1 MGRIAFFLMILLV
14 GLGSASAQDG
24 LVSAFPLAP
33 DGGLAIVRTAQPS
46 APFDRSGRRAA
57 LIGTEGGTVEV
68 WAWPLK
74 LVRNFELS
82 FLLPDST
89 RPIPARDIARFAESR
104 PECEVLTF
112 VHQSFTVRA
121 ICLVPADQPGALI
134 LLDVRSDGP
143 LTVIAGFLPVLQ
155 PMWPAG
161 IGGQYAAWDEDLKA
175 YVISE
180 SSRRRHALVG
190 SPRASGISYT
200 PAHMLADTPSE
211 FRIEI
216 PEPAAVAGKFI
227 PIALAGGSGAREE
240 VVAAYRALL
249 QDPHALYQ
257 KTADHFLRLRRA
269 TLKVKTPAP
278 ELDRAFEWAKIAL
291 DTLAV
296 DNPDLGRGMVAGL
309 GASGT
314 GGRPGFGWF
323 FGGDACINA
332 FSLTAMGA
340 PAAAKE
346 ALAFLPQWQREDGKM
361 AHEIPQS
368 FRYVDWFRDYGF
380 GYIHADTSPFFVVAV
395 GDYYRATGDAEFV
408 RQQWPALRKAY
419 AWCRTTDAN
428 GDGLMD
434 NAKAGLGA
442 LEYGALT
449 GIATDVYLAAVWT
462 RAAETMIGLA
472 EVAGDTEAIR
482 QAAADFVRAR
492 EALEEK
498 FWDEAGSQYAY
509 AFSES
514 GAQVAELSPWSAIGL
529 MWGQGTP
536 EHAARNLERIGSAE
550 LATDWGIRSISN
562 RSKYYEPLNYNYGAV
577 WPFLGAWVAV
587 AQFQRGFPQQGYAT
601 LMATARHTFDNAAG
615 SVTEVF
621 SGTRNVW
628 PAEAV
633 AHQGFSSS
641 AVILPAVRGLFGLEG
656 DAAAKKLRF
665 APRFPANWGEA
676 RVDGFK
682 LGPASFSFACTR
694 RVFPGSAGILPAA
707 GADAAVPPPP
717 VNDEVFEITVQS
729 DNALGYQ
736 LQVAP
741 LFGPGTR
748 IVEVTVE
755 RNPARFTPPEDRAGI
770 QPVVPVTIQAA
781 TMRVAIRLTPAVE
794 VLPPPAD
801 SRTGDADEG
810 LKLIRV
816 ARDGNRLRVAVE
828 GLAGRVYLL
837 PLTHPE
843 LIQGVEGGLLLGSA
857 VRLKIPEAPSGGF
870 APHAVTIT
878 MK

>member
-1 MGRIAFFLMILLV
+1 MKRIALFALILPALLPAV
-14 GLGSASAQDG
+14 PAQDG
-24 LVSAFPLAP
+24 LVPAFPLAP
-33 DGGLAIVRTAQPS
+33 DGGLAIMRPAQPA
-46 APFDRSGRRAA
+46 APFDRAGRRAA
-57 LIGTEGGTVEV
+57 LIGTEGGAVEA

-74 LVRNFELS
+74 LVRNLELS
-82 FLLPDST
+82 FLLRGGT
-89 RPIPARDIARFAESR
+89 RPIPARDIVRFAEAR

-121 ICLVPADQPGALI
+121 VYLVPFDQPGALI
-134 LLDVRSDGP
+134 LLDVRSDEP
-143 LTVIAGFLPVLQ
+143 LTVIGGFLPVLQ

-161 IGGQYAAWDEDLKA
+161 IGGQYAAWDDDLKA

-180 SSRRRHALVG
+180 SSRRHHALVG
-190 SPRASGISYT
+190 SPRAAGISYT

-211 FRIEI
+211 FRLEI
-216 PEPAAVAGKFI
+216 PDPAAVAGKFI
-227 PIALAGGSGAREE
+227 PIALAGGSGPREE

-249 QDPHALYQ
+249 QDPRALYLQ
-257 KTADHFLRLRRA
+257 TADHFLRLRRA
-269 TLKVKTPAP
+269 TLKIKTPEP

-296 DNPDLGRGMVAGL
+296 DNPDLGKGMVAGI

-323 FGGDACINA
+323 FGGDSCINA

-368 FRYVDWFRDYGF
+368 FRYVDWFKDYGF

-408 RQQWPALRKAY
+408 RQQWPALQKAY
-419 AWCRTTDAN
+419 AWCRSTDAN

-434 NAKAGLGA
+434 NAQAGLGA

-472 EVAGDTEAIR
+472 EAAGDAEAVR

-492 EALEEK
+492 EAFEK
-498 FWDEAGSQYAY
+498 FWDEGSGQYAY
-509 AFSES
+509 AFSED
-514 GAQVAELSPWSAIGL
+514 GKRVAELSPWSAVGL

-536 EHAARNLERIGSAE
+536 EHAGRNLERIGSAE
-550 LATDWGIRSISN
+550 LTTDWGVRSISTKS
-562 RSKYYEPLNYNYGAV
+562 RYFEPLNYNYGAV
-577 WPFLGAWVAV
+577 WPFLGGWVAA

-601 LMATARHTFDNAAG
+601 LLATARHTFDNAAG

-621 SGTRNVW
+621 SGARNAW

-633 AHQGFSSS
+633 AHQGFSSA
-641 AVILPAVRGLFGLEG
+641 AVVLPLVRGLFGLEG
-656 DAAAKKLRF
+656 DAAARKLRF
-665 APRFPANWGEA
+665 APRLPAHWGEA
-676 RVDGFK
+676 RVENFR
-682 LGPASFSFACTR
+682 LGPASFTFACTR
-694 RVFPGSAGILPAA
+694 RALPGSAGFQPAP
-707 GADAAVPPPP
+707 GADAADSLPP
-717 VNDEVFEITVQS
+717 VNDEVFEIVIQS
-729 DNALGYQ
+729 DNALGWQ
-736 LQVAP
+736 LQLAP

-748 IVEVTVE
+748 IAEVAVDGK
-755 RNPARFTPPEDRAGI
+755 PARYTPPEGRQGI
-770 QPVVPVTIQAA
+770 QPVVTVTVQSA
-781 TMRVAIRLTPAVE
+781 TVRVAFRITPAVE
-794 VLPPPAD
+794 ILPPPVE

-816 ARDGNRLRVAVE
+816 ARDGDRLRVVVE

-843 LIQGVEGGLLLGSA
+843 QIGAVEGGLLLGSA
-857 VRLKIPEAPSGGF
+857 VRLKIPEAPGGGF
-870 APHAVTIT
+870 APHTVTIR